1 MKILINLIINL
12 CTISILCAICNT
24 LFESLYKKW
33 IQILFNIL
41 FFISIALSILSITKG
56 TNLYKYT
63 VQKIAPSIIE
73 SINIEL
79 ENKRN
84 ILNSDI

>member
-1 MKILINLIINL
+1 MKIIVNLIINL

-24 LFESLYKKW
+24 LFESLFKKW
-33 IQILFNIL
+33 IQIFFNIL
-41 FFISIALSILSITKG
+41 FFISIVLSIISITKG

-63 VQKIAPSIIE
+63 MKKIAPSIIE
-73 SINIEL
+73 SIELEL

-84 ILNSDI
+84 TINSDI